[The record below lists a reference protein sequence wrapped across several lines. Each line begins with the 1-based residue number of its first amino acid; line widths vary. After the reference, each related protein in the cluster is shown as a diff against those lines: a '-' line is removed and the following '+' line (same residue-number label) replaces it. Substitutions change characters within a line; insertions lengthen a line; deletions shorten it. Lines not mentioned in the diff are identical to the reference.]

1 MQADNHSGAQAPQ
14 RKHARR
20 RIGRRG
26 VLLIILVA
34 LIAALVASFAVI
46 NHMCAETERLEGLLT
61 DASLSEN
68 GWISAEHVKD
78 IAQQYDLNTEILSRL
93 FPDKIVYKEGN
104 ATFYEDIDPDIP
116 KNSYDWDGGLVWS
129 EGRPEYTA
137 PDGSRSLLGVDV
149 SHHQKEIDWQKVAAD
164 GIGFAMIRVGYRGAE
179 QGSLQPDTYFR
190 ANITSAAA
198 VGIRTGAYFF
208 SQATSAAEAEE
219 EADYVIA
226 ALSGAAVSMPVVY
239 DIEDIDGTSG
249 RIVSLTRE
257 QVTSCALA
265 FCDKV
270 AAAGYTPM
278 IYGNVRWLVTR
289 MDLKELDGYGKWLA
303 QYYETPAYPYE
314 FAMWQY
320 TATGHVQ
327 GIEGDVDMNLYFT
340 LE

>member
-1 MQADNHSGAQAPQ
+1 MQADRNSGAQAPP
-14 RKHARR
+14 RKQTGKRP
-20 RIGRRG
+20 GRRG
-26 VLLIILVA
+26 VLLIILAA
-34 LIAALVASFAVI
+34 LIASLAASFAVI
-46 NHMCAETERLEGLLT
+46 NHLRSETDRLEGLLT

-78 IAQQYDLNTEILSRL
+78 IAQRYDLSTEILSRL

-116 KNSYDWDGGLVWS
+116 KNPYDWDGGLVWS
-129 EGRPEYTA
+129 EGRPRYTA
-137 PDGSRSLLGVDV
+137 PDGSAALLGIDV
-149 SHHQKEIDWQKVAAD
+149 SHHQKEIDWRKVAAD
-164 GIGFAMIRVGYRGAE
+164 GIDFAMIRVGYRGAK

-190 ANITSAAA
+190 ANIASAAD

-208 SQATSAAEAEE
+208 SQATSVAEAEE

-226 ALSGAAVSMPVVY
+226 ALSGAAVTMPVVY
-239 DIEDIDGTSG
+239 DIEDIDGTSQ
-249 RIVSLTRE
+249 RITSLTRE
-257 QVTSCALA
+257 QVTSCVRA
-265 FCDKV
+265 FCDRV

-278 IYGNVRWLVTR
+278 IYGNVRWLVAR

-303 QYYETPAYPYE
+303 QYYETPAYPYG

-327 GIEGDVDMNLYFT
+327 GIEGDVDMNLYFPS
-340 LE
+340 E